1 MSRAGRMLRAL
12 RARLHKA
19 LGWLAYRLG
28 CSRLARSRYERVL
41 MLTGGDFGAY
51 LQLGR
56 IAFDQGDYA
65 GWRREFEHA
74 RRLDPLRFSRLQ
86 LGGVRQSPRLAG
98 TSFGRATPGD
108 SFDAAGERATWNN
121 QRSSPRSSDQGRSL
135 PGGLAGGLPGSG
147 QSERRRPE
155 PFADPA
161 FESLLPA
168 ADDFASEAPRES
180 GEWNDRGVDDCSSAD
195 ERRRLASLGPIR
207 PAELRDCNLD
217 DLARRL
223 LG

>member
-1 MSRAGRMLRAL
+1 MLRAL

-19 LGWLAYRLG
+19 LGWFAYRLG

-41 MLTGGDFGAY
+41 LLTGGDFGAY

-86 LGGVRQSPRLAG
+86 LGGVRLSPRLAG
-98 TSFGRATPGD
+98 TSFGRAMPGEG
-108 SFDAAGERATWNN
+108 FDTTGERATWNS
-121 QRSSPRSSDQGRSL
+121 QRSSPRSGADQDRL
-135 PGGLAGGLPGSG
+135 PGGLAGRG
-147 QSERRRPE
+147 QFEPRRPE
-155 PFADPA
+155 PFVDPG

-168 ADDFASEAPRES
+168 ADDGAGDAPRDLGDFARCS
-180 GEWNDRGVDDCSSAD
+180 DDCTSAD

-207 PAELRDCNLD
+207 PAELRDCDLD